1 MIKFESI
8 TMRKKII
15 CLFLGCFGILLIGI
29 ILILH
34 DIYRKQIYQEL
45 LQRDAYEDKLII
57 QSLDNLSQNVE
68 SCCNN
73 MIMELN
79 VSLGGK
85 KELSPAS
92 DEDMQV
98 KKAKVLAVLEN
109 NLLLFPDISEITVA
123 YNNGEVYT
131 KEKNK
136 SFTVTNDNFSIIE
149 AFRNT
154 NVDTR
159 GKWYQHTQNERSVY
173 YLKVLNEIDT
183 NTQKGYVLI
192 RLEEN
197 TVYLNYKGQ
206 KKDELSEI
214 FIFDREGILMS
225 TNQREML
232 NRADDKARPEELKME
247 SDKIY
252 QGIKENTKKF
262 AVSEYQ
268 TKQGWKVLS
277 ALNIDIGMRGL
288 RIITRNI
295 ILLSI
300 ALVIIFMSIILLILK
315 KIMNPI
321 VVLSQHMAKT
331 GANPLC
337 KIQEVNTK
345 DEIGNLVS
353 SFNQMVDMNETMVM
367 QLKMK
372 EKEKRRLELSL
383 LQMQIKPHF
392 LYNTLDTA
400 FCLNGMERHKE
411 ASRVIK
417 QLAGYYRLVLN
428 NGNEWISLAEE
439 LSAVEKYLDIQS
451 VRYSELVDYTV
462 SVDEELY
469 RFQIPK
475 MTLQPLVENAIYHGI
490 KPMEEKGHI
499 LIIGELCED
508 DVTISIIDNGI
519 GMSGK
524 LFDEILSGKRKG
536 TDKESFGLKS
546 VAERLRLFYGED
558 ARIELENLPIGTG
571 ITLSISLRRDGQI

>member
-1 MIKFESI
+1 MIRFESI

-15 CLFLGCFGILLIGI
+15 CLFLGCFGIFLIGI

-45 LQRDAYEDKLII
+45 LQREAYEDKLIL

-79 VSLGGK
+79 VSLDGA
-85 KELSPAS
+85 KERSSATS
-92 DEDMQV
+92 ENMQV
-98 KKAKVLAVLEN
+98 KKDKVLAVLEN
-109 NLLLFPDISEITVA
+109 NLLLFPDISEITVV
-123 YNNGEVYT
+123 YNNGEMYT

-136 SFTVTNDNFSIIE
+136 TFVVSYGNSSVVEKFQD
-149 AFRNT
+149 T

-159 GKWYQHTQNERSVY
+159 GKWYQRPDKDKSVY

-183 NTQKGYVLI
+183 NMQKGYVLI

-197 TVYLNYKGQ
+197 TIYLNYKGQ
-206 KKDELSEI
+206 KKDELSQI
-214 FIFDREGILMS
+214 FIFDNEGILLS
-225 TNQREML
+225 TNQREKL
-232 NRADDKARPEELKME
+232 SQEDGKPRTEELKTASE
-247 SDKIY
+247 RLYSDVK
-252 QGIKENTKKF
+252 KNTKKF
-262 AVSEYQ
+262 AVNEYQ
-268 TKQGWKVLS
+268 TAQGWKVLS

-288 RIITRNI
+288 RVITRNI

-300 ALVIIFMSIILLILK
+300 VLSVIFMSIILLILK
-315 KIMNPI
+315 KIMKPI
-321 VVLSQHMAKT
+321 VVLSQHMRKT

-337 KIQEVNTK
+337 KIQEVHTK
-345 DEIGNLVS
+345 DEIGNLIS
-353 SFNQMVDMNETMVM
+353 SFNRMVDMNEAMIK
-367 QLKMK
+367 QLKK
-372 EKEKRRLELSL
+372 EEKEKRRLELSL
-383 LQMQIKPHF
+383 LQTQIRPHF

-400 FCLNGMERHKE
+400 FCLNGMDRHEE
-411 ASRVIK
+411 ANRVIK

-428 NGNEWISLAEE
+428 KGNEWISLAEE

-451 VRYSELVDYTV
+451 IRYSELVDYTV
-462 SVDEELY
+462 SVDEELFE
-469 RFQIPK
+469 FQIPK

-490 KPMEEKGHI
+490 KPLNEKGHI
-499 LIIGELCED
+499 LILGELCED

-519 GMSGK
+519 GMSQE
-524 LFDEILSGKRKG
+524 LFDEILSGRKSG
-536 TDKESFGLKS
+536 TYKESFGLKS

-558 ARIELENLPIGTG
+558 ASLELENLPIGTG